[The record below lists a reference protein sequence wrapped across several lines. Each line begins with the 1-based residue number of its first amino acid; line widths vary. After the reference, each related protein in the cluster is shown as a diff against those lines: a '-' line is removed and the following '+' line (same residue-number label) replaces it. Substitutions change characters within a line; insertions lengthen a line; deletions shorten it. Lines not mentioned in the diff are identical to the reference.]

1 MADTVEAMTANRPY
15 RFVNGLV
22 EVFEVV
28 SAGKNTL
35 FDGAV
40 VEACLALFRE
50 KDYSFPQSLTRHGGS
65 SS

>member
-1 MADTVEAMTANRPY
+1 
-15 RFVNGLV
+15 
-22 EVFEVV
+22 VFEVV

>member
-1 MADTVEAMTANRPY
+1 MADTVEAKTTKRPY
-15 RFVNGLV
+15 RFAKGLV
-22 EVFEVV
+22 EELEVV

-50 KDYSFPQSLTRHGGS
+50 KDYSFPQSLTRHRGS
-65 SS
+65 SC

>member
-15 RFVNGLV
+15 RFTKGLV
-22 EVFEVV
+22 QALEVV

-40 VEACLALFRE
+40 VDACLALFRE
-50 KDYSFPQSLTRHGGS
+50 KDYSFPQSLARHGGS